1 MANAEFFFN
10 DAQNEALAEQLREK
24 RRFYRE
30 QARDHGQR
38 VQDGKSESAH
48 RAGSS
53 MAVVWINY
61 RWDSRSCVALNRKQR
76 VAVGLCWGPGQA
88 TRMRLVS
95 TDDQH

>member
-1 MANAEFFFN
+1 
-10 DAQNEALAEQLREK
+10 
-24 RRFYRE
+24 
-30 QARDHGQR
+30 
-38 VQDGKSESAH
+38 
-48 RAGSS
+48 